1 MSDFTD
7 YGENKICQLLT
18 GGTFSLPDSF
28 DIGLLT
34 DVDDAS
40 FTEVSFSGYARVSA
54 PRDLNTWSGT
64 QGAGTI
70 TVSEGTSRQVS
81 NNVAFDFG
89 DTDAD
94 ITVNAVG
101 LFDGDDLF
109 CYALFNSPITANA
122 GSRVIVD
129 AGYVVFSLAPTGGL
143 TNSAANILLDC
154 VFRGQAYAPAPQ
166 WRVALYTQTPS
177 LAGTGGVEVTG
188 GGYSRVAF
196 DSWQIVNDIASNASA
211 VSFPAP
217 TGNWGTI
224 TGCAL
229 FDSIGNMMFADSFT
243 QPVSIVSGA
252 GAPRFSEGSIGIMVA

>member
-7 YGENKICQLLT
+7 YGENKICRLLT

-70 TVSEGTSRQVS
+70 TVSDGTSRQIS

-89 DTDAD
+89 DTDVD
-94 ITVNAVG
+94 ISVNAVG

-109 CYALFNSPITANA
+109 
-122 GSRVIVD
+122 R
-129 AGYVVFSLAPTGGL
+129 
-143 TNSAANILLDC
+143 
-154 VFRGQAYAPAPQ
+154 
-166 WRVALYTQTPS
+166 
-177 LAGTGGVEVTG
+177 
-188 GGYSRVAF
+188 YSIR
-196 DSWQIVNDIASNASA
+196 QLPRMQEA
-211 VSFPAP
+211 V
-217 TGNWGTI
+217 
-224 TGCAL
+224 
-229 FDSIGNMMFADSFT
+229 
-243 QPVSIVSGA
+243 
-252 GAPRFSEGSIGIMVA
+252 